1 MNIQGQKQ
9 VPHCVMVDLGIPVD
23 SLAGEGRVKPGR
35 DASGASEF
43 HLHRLHPIGL
53 SGIPLP
59 SPFVHVMF
67 ERFSGRAPT
76 SMIRFGHHR
85 RYSPERT
92 WEPLS
97 DTEWAVLAPFAF
109 RAAEAG
115 METRRKAAIE
125 AAQHP
130 DAPPFRD
137 RRPAGRP
144 IRDPRAR
151 LDAIFWLAA
160 HTLPGRAPP
169 PWAALPERFG
179 KPDTVSRQFRR
190 WARQGLWTRLLEA
203 LADPLRPGITILRRL
218 ESWICRAYRR
228 AWRLVGVQ
236 GMALARRLGFLSAL
250 RGPSWLL
257 PDPDLS
263 EQIFRNSQAPPL
275 DGRVELPKQQVTENR
290 WTASD

>member
-1 MNIQGQKQ
+1 MFQ
-9 VPHCVMVDLGIPVD
+9 CFT
-23 SLAGEGRVKPGR
+23 AWT
-35 DASGASEF
+35 
-43 HLHRLHPIGL
+43 PI
-53 SGIPLP
+53 
-59 SPFVHVMF
+59 
-67 ERFSGRAPT
+67 

-85 RYSPERT
+85 RYSPERN

-97 DTEWAVLAPFAF
+97 DTEWAVLAPFLF
-109 RAAEAG
+109 RAAEAE
-115 METRRKAAIE
+115 MATRRENRIE
-125 AAQHP
+125 AAQHS
-130 DAPPFRD
+130 DAPALRE

-144 IRDPRAR
+144 VRDPRCR

-160 HTLPGRAPP
+160 NTRPGRAPP

-190 WARQGLWTRLLEA
+190 WAHAGLWTKLLQA
-203 LADPLRPGITILRRL
+203 LADEHVPGIAVLRRL

-228 AWRLVGVQ
+228 AWRLLGVG

-263 EQIFRNSQAPPL
+263 EQVFSKLRNAML
-275 DGRVELPKQQVTENR
+275 RAREHGLRIL
-290 WTASD
+290 